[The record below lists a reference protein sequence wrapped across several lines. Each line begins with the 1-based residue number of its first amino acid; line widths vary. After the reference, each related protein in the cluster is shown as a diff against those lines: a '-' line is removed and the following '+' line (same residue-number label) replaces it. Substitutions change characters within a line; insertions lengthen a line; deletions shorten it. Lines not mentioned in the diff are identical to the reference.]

1 MVFKGD
7 GRGMGG
13 VVIRRRQLL
22 KGELLDMDCLLT
34 ANEEG
39 HKNITET

>member
-7 GRGMGG
+7 EG
-13 VVIRRRQLL
+13 VVIRHRQLL

-34 ANEEG
+34 SNEEG